1 MNNKERLLNAI
12 SGKSVD
18 RIPWSPFLTYFWE
31 SQKAEIRGMGEIVF
45 LKEIGATPLIRGHY
59 PTVKAVD
66 PYKDMYLF
74 DVFTG
79 ECDIRETV
87 CGNEKVKTYTTKVGT
102 LTSRYVI
109 DPQSNSW
116 FLVEYP
122 LKEIEDYKTLQ
133 YLMEQT
139 VLVPNF
145 REFEELSMYYGE
157 EALFVPIL
165 VPGSKTAFQALIEHW
180 AGTEALS
187 YMLLDETVI
196 VEETI
201 ESIKRV
207 SQEAVKI
214 AADSSA
220 EVFLT
225 WEDSST
231 TNYSPW
237 MYEKY
242 VIPEINQWCDV
253 LHTHGK
259 LYMQHACGHIKALLP
274 LIAESGIDCL
284 ESVTPTPTGN
294 VEMSDVVAVLPER
307 ISIVGGIDP
316 IILLTSDL
324 DALEE
329 HVINLLD
336 VMKGRSYVL
345 ANSDSCPPGVAIEK
359 FKMISTLV
367 W

>member
-1 MNNKERLLNAI
+1 M
-12 SGKSVD
+12 
-18 RIPWSPFLTYFWE
+18 
-31 SQKAEIRGMGEIVF
+31 
-45 LKEIGATPLIRGHY
+45 
-59 PTVKAVD
+59 
-66 PYKDMYLF
+66 
-74 DVFTG
+74 
-79 ECDIRETV
+79 
-87 CGNEKVKTYTTKVGT
+87 
-102 LTSRYVI
+102 I
-109 DPQSNSW
+109 DPQSRSW

-122 LKEIEDYKTLQ
+122 LKEKEDYKILQ

-145 REFEELSMYYGE
+145 EEFDEVCKYYGG

-165 VPGSKTAFQALIEHW
+165 VPGSKTAFQAMIEYW

-187 YMLLDETVI
+187 YMLVDDTEL

-201 ESIKRV
+201 ESIKCV
-207 SQEAVKI
+207 SLDAVKI
-214 AADSSA
+214 AANSNA

-242 VIPEINQWCDV
+242 ILPEINQWCNI

-274 LIAESGIDCL
+274 LMANSEIDCL
-284 ESVTPTPTGN
+284 ESVTPVPTGN
-294 VEMSDVVAVLPER
+294 VKMSDVVAVLPER

-316 IILLTSDL
+316 ITLLTSNL
-324 DALEE
+324 DELKKY
-329 HVINLLD
+329 VIDLLD

-345 ANSDSCPPGVAIEK
+345 SNSDSCPPGVEIEK

-367 W
+367 